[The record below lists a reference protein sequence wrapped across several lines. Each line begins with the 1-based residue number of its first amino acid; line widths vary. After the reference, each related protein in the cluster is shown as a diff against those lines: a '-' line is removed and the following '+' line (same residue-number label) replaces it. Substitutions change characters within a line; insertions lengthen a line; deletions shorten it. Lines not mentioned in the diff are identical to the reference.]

1 MKKIILFILFFV
13 NINTFA
19 QELNC
24 QLQINSSQVQTSNK
38 QLFETL
44 QTALSDFINNHHWTN
59 YVYTEEERIDCNI
72 LITIKTHTDNAF
84 TADIQVQAR
93 RPVYN
98 SSYFSPIFNFKDE
111 NFNFSYVEFDPIE
124 INENTYESNL
134 TAVLAY
140 YAYIIIGYDA
150 DSFSKLGGTPY
161 FQQAENIVN
170 LMQSRSDAEASGW
183 KAFESTR
190 NRYAL
195 INNLMDERFRN
206 FREMFYS
213 YHRLGLDEMTANVE
227 NARAK
232 IASLLPTL
240 KEINDMQPSAIA
252 TISFLDA
259 KNDEIINIF
268 SKKGT
273 TKEKETIYELL
284 TDINPTLT
292 HRYEA
297 IKD

>member
-1 MKKIILFILFFV
+1 MRKIVLIILFFV
-13 NINTFA
+13 GINTFA

-38 QLFETL
+38 QIFETL
-44 QTALSDFINNHHWTN
+44 QTALSEFINNRHWTN

-72 LITIKTHTDNAF
+72 LITIKNYTDNAF

-98 SSYFSPIFNFKDE
+98 SSYNSPIFNFKDE
-111 NFNFSYVEFDPIE
+111 NFNFSYVEYDPIE

-140 YAYIIIGYDA
+140 YAYIILGYDA
-150 DSFSKLGGTPY
+150 DSFSKLGGTSY
-161 FQQAENIVN
+161 FQKAENIVN
-170 LMQSRSDAEASGW
+170 LMQSRSDAEANGW
-183 KAFESTR
+183 RAFESTR

-232 IASLLPTL
+232 IASLLTVL
-240 KEINDMQPSAIA
+240 KEINNMQPAAIA